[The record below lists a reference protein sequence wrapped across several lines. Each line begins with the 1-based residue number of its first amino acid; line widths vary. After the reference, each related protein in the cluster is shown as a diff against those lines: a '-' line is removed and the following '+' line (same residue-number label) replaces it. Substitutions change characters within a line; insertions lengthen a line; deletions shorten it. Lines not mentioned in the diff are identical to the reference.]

1 MKRLTNIKIRFI
13 RLKFVTKKLKFRP
26 ILNRCRTCKSQ
37 KFLYQNTK
45 LGAIFC
51 VGFYKKMYR
60 ENFLLHQVYIRS
72 NEKAKIQHVC
82 LRVKVGQSV
91 PTVVSTMYRK
101 ECLLNVYQRL
111 LIRSEERRVG
121 KECRYWLWRY

>member
-1 MKRLTNIKIRFI
+1 MKRLTNIKTQFI

-45 LGAIFC
+45 LGAIFY

-60 ENFLLHQVYIRS
+60 ENFLLHQDCIRS

-82 LRVKVGQSV
+82 LRVKEDQNA
-91 PTVVSTMYRK
+91 PTVVSTMFRK
-101 ECLLNVYQRL
+101 ECLQNVYQLL
-111 LIRSEERRVG
+111 LIR
-121 KECRYWLWRY
+121 

>member
-1 MKRLTNIKIRFI
+1 MKRLTNIKTQFI
-13 RLKFVTKKLKFRP
+13 RLKFVIRKLKFRP
-26 ILNRCRTCKSQ
+26 ILNHYRIYKAQ

-60 ENFLLHQVYIRS
+60 ENFLLHQDCIRS

-82 LRVKVGQSV
+82 LRMKVGQSV

-101 ECLLNVYQRL
+101 ECRQNVYQRL
-111 LIRSEERRVG
+111 LIR
-121 KECRYWLWRY
+121 